1 MRFWLHAGTLSR
13 RFRGGRRGDGPSRR
27 EGGAGAGPSRA
38 GDGVGRALQGRRR
51 GGGGALLGRGVGPPQ
66 GGSGAGPAGTGVGRG
81 PPGERLAEAGPAWDG
96 MGEGCAAPTPGK
108 GLRLAVGR
116 PLLLLLTWRRRERV
130 CSSPITPPR
139 RATSVSAPCLR
150 SRQAAWRLLPSP
162 RTLFLVIILYASTTL
177 NRSQS
182 SLRLEPRDGPEWL
195 KERGLHH
202 HFDGEEIEPGKGG
215 GKGPDSVLG
224 QTGFGPALVC
234 SLQDRR
240 VLPSRRM

>member
-1 MRFWLHAGTLSR
+1 MCGAHTGEGSAAGC
-13 RFRGGRRGDGPSRR
+13 GPPPLAAANLAP
-27 EGGAGAGPSRA
+27 AGAG
-38 GDGVGRALQGRRR
+38 LQ
-51 GGGGALLGRGVGPPQ
+51 L
-66 GGSGAGPAGTGVGRG
+66 
-81 PPGERLAEAGPAWDG
+81 
-96 MGEGCAAPTPGK
+96 
-108 GLRLAVGR
+108 
-116 PLLLLLTWRRRERV
+116 
-130 CSSPITPPR
+130 PITPPR